1 MSPALDLTASNG
13 ARTNG
18 FHNVNGL
25 KKRID
30 GFGTRAIHVG
40 SEPNEETGA
49 VIPPISL
56 STTYKQSA
64 IGVHKGFEYSRSGN
78 PNRNAL
84 EKTLASLEAGGA
96 YALAFASGSATTA
109 TVLQSLGPNA
119 HIVSVNDVYGGTFR
133 YIRRVAAENQ
143 GLEAT
148 FLDLENATDDE
159 IIASFRENTK
169 LIWIESPTNPTLRLI
184 DIQRI
189 AHLAHSHPSRP
200 YVLVDNTFLS
210 PFYSSPL
217 LLGADIVLHSL
228 TKYINGHSDVV
239 MGALILPE
247 SHSILTDKLRFLQNA
262 IGAVPSA
269 YDSWLAQ
276 RGAKTLHLRMKQHGL
291 NALAVAKAL
300 ESAEGVEEVI
310 YPGLPGKTEAS
321 RRKYELAWRVLSA
334 SARKFIGAQE
344 GDRPPVDG
352 FPFSGMISFRIRGGT
367 EEADRFLTSTRLF
380 TLAESLGGVESLAEH
395 PAQMT
400 HGSIPPAERALLGIG
415 DNLVRLSVGVE
426 ETEDLVEDVLQAVT
440 AATGL

>member
-1 MSPALDLTASNG
+1 MAPSIDLP
-13 ARTNG
+13 RTNG
-18 FHNVNGL
+18 FTHSNGL
-25 KKRID
+25 KKHVD

-40 SEPNEETGA
+40 SDANEETGA

-56 STTYKQSA
+56 STTYKQTA

-84 EKTLASLEAGGA
+84 EATLASIEAGGA
-96 YALAFASGSATTA
+96 TALAFASGSATTA
-109 TVLQSLGPNA
+109 TVLQALGPNS

-133 YIRRVAAENQ
+133 YIRRVASENQ

-148 FLDLENATDDE
+148 FLDLETAGDDE
-159 IIASFRENTK
+159 IIASFKENTK

-184 DIQRI
+184 DIPRI
-189 AHLAHSHPSRP
+189 ARLAHSHPSRP
-200 YVLVDNTFLS
+200 IVLVDNTFLS

-217 LLGADIVLHSL
+217 LLGADVVMHSL

-239 MGALILPE
+239 MGALILPANQAAFSE
-247 SHSILTDKLRFLQNA
+247 KLRFLQNA

-269 YDSWLAQ
+269 YDCWLAQ

-291 NALAVAKAL
+291 NALAVARAL
-300 ESAEGVEEVI
+300 ESADGVEEVI
-310 YPGLPGKTEAS
+310 YPGLPGKTQYA
-321 RRKYELAWRVLSA
+321 RAKNALAWRMLSPH
-334 SARKFIGAQE
+334 ARRFIDGSS
-344 GDRPPVDG
+344 GSDVPPAEG
-352 FPFSGMISFRIRGGT
+352 FPFSGMISFRIRGGQA
-367 EEADRFLTSTRLF
+367 EADKFLTTTRLF

-400 HGSIPPAERALLGIG
+400 HGSIPAADRALLGIG

-426 ETEDLVEDVLQAVT
+426 EVEDLVEDVLQAVR
-440 AATGL
+440 AATGTS